1 MRETLVIRARV
12 LGVVF
17 IAIALLL
24 SVRLYF
30 LQVVKGADYAQNA
43 KGQYQ
48 EAAPETEARGAIYF
62 TTKDG
67 GLVSAAVMQAG
78 WRIAITPKDIVD
90 PDKVYEA
97 LSALTLVDRDRFTT
111 SAAKSADPY
120 EEVAFRV
127 SDEAATNIRA
137 LKMPGVLL
145 ARDTWRRYPAG
156 ELAAQTVGF
165 VAFQGSG
172 TTKTGVYG
180 LERSWQNTLNEKTS
194 GLYVNPFAEIFT
206 NVSSALS
213 SDPASQQG
221 DIVTSIEPTVQT
233 QLENTLDGVVKTY
246 SPRLTG
252 GIIMDPHTGEIFAIG
267 SRPAFNPNTYN
278 TVSNPSVYSNQLVEG
293 RYELGS
299 IMKALTMA
307 AGVDSG
313 AVTPATTYNDV
324 GCIRPSGKTVCNY
337 DLKARGVIPMQ
348 EVLNHS
354 LNLGA
359 SFIAD
364 KTGYAVFTR
373 YMRAFGLGEKTGI
386 DLPNEVTG
394 DLSTL
399 GGGTGPAVN
408 YDTASFGQGV
418 SVSPVAMIRALSALA
433 NGGVLPS
440 PHVVTG
446 VRLPSG
452 ITRSITATSG
462 VQVLSTSTVQTVTNM
477 LVTVYDKALLDGTI
491 KQEHYSIAAKTGTA
505 QIAIPGAGYSQDK
518 YLHSFFG
525 YLPAHDPKFI
535 VFLFAIEPHGVE
547 YASASL
553 AHPFDDIAK
562 FLINYYNIPPDR

>member
-78 WRIAITPKDIVD
+78 WRVAIVPKDIVD
-90 PDKVYEA
+90 PDKLYEA
-97 LSALTLVDRDRFTT
+97 LSALTPVDRDRFSA

-127 SDEAATNIRA
+127 SDEAAANIRS
-137 LKMPGVLL
+137 LKLPGVLL
-145 ARDTWRRYPAG
+145 ARDTWRSYPAG

-172 TTKTGVYG
+172 TSKTGVYG
-180 LERSWQNTLNEKTS
+180 LERSWQITLNETSS
-194 GLYVNPFAEIFT
+194 GLYVNPFAEIFA
-206 NVSSALS
+206 NVRSALS
-213 SDPASQQG
+213 TDPASREG
-221 DIVTSIEPTVQT
+221 NIVTSIEPTVQAH
-233 QLENTLDGVVKTY
+233 LETTLDGVMKTY
-246 SPRLTG
+246 TPRLSG
-252 GIIMDPHTGEIFAIG
+252 GIIMDPHTGEIVAMG
-267 SRPAFNPNTYN
+267 SRPVFDPNAYN

-307 AGVDSG
+307 AGIDSG
-313 AVTPATTYNDV
+313 AVTPKTTYNDV
-324 GCIRPSGKTVCNY
+324 GCIRPSGKMVCNY

-359 SFIAD
+359 SFVAD
-364 KTGYAVFTR
+364 TTGYATFTR

-399 GGGTGPAVN
+399 GSGTGPAVN
-408 YDTASFGQGV
+408 YDTASFGQGI
-418 SVSPVAMIRALSALA
+418 SVSPIGMTRALSALA

-446 VRLPSG
+446 VRFASG

-462 VQVLSTSTVQTVTNM
+462 AQVLSTTTVQTVTNM
-477 LVTVYDKALLDGTI
+477 LVTVYDKSLLDGAI

-505 QIAIPGAGYSQDK
+505 QIAIPEIGRAPDK

-525 YLPAHDPKFI
+525 SLPAHDPKFI